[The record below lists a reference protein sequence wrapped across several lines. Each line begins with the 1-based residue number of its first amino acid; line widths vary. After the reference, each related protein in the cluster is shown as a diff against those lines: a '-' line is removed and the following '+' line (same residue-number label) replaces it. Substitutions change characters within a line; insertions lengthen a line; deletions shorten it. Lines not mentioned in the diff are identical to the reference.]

1 MSEQQI
7 EKEIQDKGLNAPR
20 LTPDLI
26 DSKVKAVDY
35 HVFPGSCLT
44 VCCMTL
50 ANGFTVTGESA
61 CASPANFD
69 EEIGKKIAFEQAR
82 NKIWALEG
90 YLLKQKLYETPVD
103 FIGRLNAEQAEL
115 REKLDKLVAYIDTDN
130 FNGLGEV
137 DQELLRSQSDAMH
150 QYLAIVDHR
159 VELYTPCNS
168 AK

>member
-1 MSEQQI
+1 MYS
-7 EKEIQDKGLNAPR
+7 
-20 LTPDLI
+20 
-26 DSKVKAVDY
+26 
-35 HVFPGSCLT
+35 PGSCLT

-82 NKIWALEG
+82 NKIWTLEG
-90 YLLKQKLYETPVD
+90 YLLKQKLHETPVD
-103 FIGRLNAEQAEL
+103 FIGRLNAEQTEL

>member
-1 MSEQQI
+1 MLYDFSQ
-7 EKEIQDKGLNAPR
+7 R
-20 LTPDLI
+20 
-26 DSKVKAVDY
+26 V
-35 HVFPGSCLT
+35 
-44 VCCMTL
+44 
-50 ANGFTVTGESA
+50 TVTGESA

-90 YLLKQKLYETPVD
+90 YLLKQKLHETPVD
-103 FIGRLNAEQAEL
+103 FIGRLSAEQAEL
-115 REKLDKLVAYIDTDN
+115 REKLDKLIAYIDTDN
-130 FNGLGEV
+130 FSGLGEV

>member
-1 MSEQQI
+1 MSEEQI
-7 EKEIQDKGLNAPR
+7 EKEIQEKNLNAPR
-20 LTPDLI
+20 LTPALI
-26 DSKVKAVDY
+26 DSKVKEVDY

-61 CASPANFD
+61 CASPENFNA
-69 EEIGKKIAFEQAR
+69 EIGEKIAFENAR

-90 YLLKQKLYETPVD
+90 YLLKQKLHETPVD

-115 REKLDKLVAYIDTDN
+115 REKLDKLVAYIDTDK

>member
-1 MSEQQI
+1 
-7 EKEIQDKGLNAPR
+7 
-20 LTPDLI
+20 
-26 DSKVKAVDY
+26 
-35 HVFPGSCLT
+35 
-44 VCCMTL
+44 MTL

-82 NKIWALEG
+82 NKIWTLEG
-90 YLLKQKLYETPVD
+90 YLLKQKLHETPVD
-103 FIGRLNAEQAEL
+103 FIGRLNAEQTEL